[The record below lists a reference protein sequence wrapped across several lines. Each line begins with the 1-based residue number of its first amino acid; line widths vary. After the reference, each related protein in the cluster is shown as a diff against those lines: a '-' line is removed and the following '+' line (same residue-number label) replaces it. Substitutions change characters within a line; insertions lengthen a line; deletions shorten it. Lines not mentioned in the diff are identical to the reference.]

1 MSIEEKPKVMLAG
14 LKLDSYVKRYCK
26 KLLDQTQCY
35 EAKSAES
42 SQLVN
47 QVKDAQIIIVAWA
60 DISRRV
66 ISAAENLKGIVKWGV
81 GIDNIDIKAA
91 TEQGVIVSRS
101 PGASTSVAE
110 ATILL
115 FLIVAKNYIKLNKL
129 AKKGQR
135 VFHACRSIELEGK
148 TIGIAGMG
156 NIGSKVAKIAHC
168 LGMRVLGYDPYISQD
183 SAKQMGVSLVD
194 LETLLRRADTVSLH
208 CPLTSE
214 TYHLI
219 GEKELKLMK
228 KSAILIN
235 TSRGTIVDEHALI
248 EALKKKQIAGA
259 GLDVFEEEP
268 VKPDNPLLH
277 MENVAATP
285 HRLGATWEGLERTT
299 LAIQEAVLD
308 ILEGK
313 VPKYIV
319 NPEVLDKTLRTNK

>member
-1 MSIEEKPKVMLAG
+1 MSIEEKPKVLLTG
-14 LKLDSYVKRYCK
+14 LKLDFYVKKYWK
-26 KLLDQTQCY
+26 KLLERTQCY
-35 EAKSAES
+35 EAKEP
-42 SQLVN
+42 SQLIKE
-47 QVKDAQIIIVAWA
+47 VKKAQIIIVVWA
-60 DISRRV
+60 DISKEV
-66 ISAAENLKGIVKWGV
+66 VYAAENLKGIVKWGA
-81 GIDNIDIKAA
+81 GLENIDIKAA
-91 TEQGVIVSRS
+91 TEKRVIVSRS
-101 PGASTSVAE
+101 PGGSISVAE
-110 ATILL
+110 AAILL
-115 FLIVAKNYIKLNKL
+115 LLIVAKNYIKLNKF
-129 AKKGQR
+129 AKRGQR
-135 VFHACRSIELEGK
+135 VFHACRGIELEGK
-148 TIGIAGMG
+148 TIGIVGMG
-156 NIGSKVAKIAHC
+156 DIGSKVAKKARC

-183 SAKQMGVSLVD
+183 SAKQMGISLVD
-194 LETLLRRADTVSLH
+194 LEKLLREADAVSLH
-208 CPLTSE
+208 CPLASE

-228 KSAILIN
+228 KNAILIN
-235 TSRGTIVDEHALI
+235 TSRGAVVDEHALV

-268 VKPDNPLLH
+268 IKPDNPLLH

>member
-1 MSIEEKPKVMLAG
+1 MDIEEKPKVMFAG
-14 LKLDSYVKRYCK
+14 LKLDSYVKKYCK

-35 EAKSAES
+35 EAKAEES

-47 QVKDAQIIIVAWA
+47 EVKEAQIIIVALI
-60 DISRRV
+60 DISKEV
-66 ISAAENLKGIVKWGV
+66 IYAAENLKGIVKWGV
-81 GIDNIDIKAA
+81 GLENIDIKAA
-91 TEQGVIVSRS
+91 TEKGVIVSRS

-115 FLIVAKNYIKLNKL
+115 FLIVAKNYIKLNEF

-135 VFHACRSIELEGK
+135 VFHSCRGIEVEGK
-148 TIGIAGMG
+148 TIGIVGMG
-156 NIGSKVAKIAHC
+156 DIGSKVAKKARC

-194 LETLLRRADTVSLH
+194 LETLLREADAVSLH
-208 CPLTSE
+208 CPLASE

-235 TSRGTIVDEHALI
+235 ISRGAVVDEHALV

-277 MENVAATP
+277 MENVAATL
-285 HRLGATWEGLERTT
+285 HRLGATWEGLERTA
-299 LAIQEAVLD
+299 LAVQEAVLD
-308 ILEGK
+308 ILEDK

-319 NPEVLDKTLRTNK
+319 NPEVLDKAYGTNK